1 MQLTSLTIV
10 GFRCFDSAGQTIA
23 LNDFNC
29 FVGPNSSG
37 KTATMMSL
45 VRLFGEHPAQRQIAS
60 EDFYLGPDE
69 KLKDKTG
76 RSLSIECR
84 LAFPE
89 LTAAGLPGRSAVP
102 EAFNQMIVDGPEK
115 PPFCRLRLEARWTD
129 NGTPTGD
136 IEQSLHWILTDS
148 DDATVIND
156 GHRRD
161 AHASIRRR
169 IRVIYVPAARD
180 PEKQIAITTST
191 AYGRLLNSLSLSDTE
206 QKLKDGLTQL
216 QGQIGALQGI
226 GTVNTHVQQI
236 WSRLYSGKT
245 AKTVAF
251 RALEGD
257 PNELLSLL
265 APHFS
270 PGDSER
276 AVLSSDLS
284 DGMRS
289 LFSVSLSLGLFQV
302 EQAIIAAPTTSGF
315 TEGLAGE
322 LPLLTVFAVEE
333 PENHLSPH
341 YLGRIVAELSS
352 IAAHP
357 RAQVLL
363 SSHSPA
369 IMGRVRPDDVRYCL
383 GNEHSPCTRIKPLV
397 LPDNG
402 SDEAFKYVREAVR
415 RHPEIYFSRLVIF
428 GEGPSEEIILNRIFE
443 ASGTPLDVNFVSV
456 VPLGGRHVNHFWQLV
471 HGLGI
476 PHLTLLDLDR
486 EKEGAGWAR
495 LEYVRNELIQQLG
508 KADPRFQYTDVKGA
522 AYNLGDDNFTLF
534 TTLDV
539 KDLASMKEWMGFLQ
553 TNFGIFFSVPL
564 DIDLSLLEAFP
575 AVYKGQATQGPRLPA
590 VGTPDYAPAV
600 LERIKQVL
608 AANPKTAPD
617 TSGETYTHSQRDLF
631 PWYKFL
637 FLDSSKPVA
646 HMRAM
651 IALTDA
657 DLTTGMPLFL
667 KELVERAKKL
677 VAFVEGAA

>member
-1 MQLTSLTIV
+1 M
-10 GFRCFDSAGQTIA
+10 
-23 LNDFNC
+23 
-29 FVGPNSSG
+29 
-37 KTATMMSL
+37 
-45 VRLFGEHPAQRQIAS
+45 
-60 EDFYLGPDE
+60 
-69 KLKDKTG
+69 
-76 RSLSIECR
+76 
-84 LAFPE
+84 
-89 LTAAGLPGRSAVP
+89 
-102 EAFNQMIVDGPEK
+102 
-115 PPFCRLRLEARWTD
+115 
-129 NGTPTGD
+129 
-136 IEQSLHWILTDS
+136 
-148 DDATVIND
+148 
-156 GHRRD
+156 
-161 AHASIRRR
+161 
-169 IRVIYVPAARD
+169 
-180 PEKQIAITTST
+180 
-191 AYGRLLNSLSLSDTE
+191 
-206 QKLKDGLTQL
+206 
-216 QGQIGALQGI
+216 
-226 GTVNTHVQQI
+226 
-236 WSRLYSGKT
+236 
-245 AKTVAF
+245 
-251 RALEGD
+251 
-257 PNELLSLL
+257 
-265 APHFS
+265 
-270 PGDSER
+270 
-276 AVLSSDLS
+276 
-284 DGMRS
+284 
-289 LFSVSLSLGLFQV
+289 
-302 EQAIIAAPTTSGF
+302 
-315 TEGLAGE
+315 
-322 LPLLTVFAVEE
+322 
-333 PENHLSPH
+333 
-341 YLGRIVAELSS
+341 
-352 IAAHP
+352 
-357 RAQVLL
+357 
-363 SSHSPA
+363 
-369 IMGRVRPDDVRYCL
+369 
-383 GNEHSPCTRIKPLV
+383 
-397 LPDNG
+397 
-402 SDEAFKYVREAVR
+402 
-415 RHPEIYFSRLVIF
+415 IF